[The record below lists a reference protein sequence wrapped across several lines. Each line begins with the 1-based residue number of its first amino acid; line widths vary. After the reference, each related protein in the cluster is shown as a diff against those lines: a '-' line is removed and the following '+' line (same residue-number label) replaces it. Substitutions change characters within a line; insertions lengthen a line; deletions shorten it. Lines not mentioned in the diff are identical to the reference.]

1 MIQNA
6 ENGNNVYN
14 QSLNGIP
21 CTYMQNAKRIN
32 HSRIVDELLFGYK
45 IHSKVSEAKSNVS
58 KQQKVI
64 IAQPFYRQK

>member
-45 IHSKVSEAKSNVS
+45 IYSKVSEAWEVMCL
-58 KQQKVI
+58 KQHKVI
-64 IAQPFYRQK
+64 FAPPFL

>member
-45 IHSKVSEAKSNVS
+45 IYSKVSEAKSNVS

-64 IAQPFYRQK
+64 IAPTFLCV